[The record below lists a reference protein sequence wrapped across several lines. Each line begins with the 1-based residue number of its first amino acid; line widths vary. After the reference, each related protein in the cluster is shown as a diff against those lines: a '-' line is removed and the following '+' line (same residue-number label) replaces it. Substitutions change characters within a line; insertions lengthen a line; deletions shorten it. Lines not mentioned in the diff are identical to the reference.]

1 MNNRN
6 PEDVVFETIASCTM
20 VIAAIA
26 IMALLYQQMSTVAVP
41 VLKSMV
47 FTGVAAQGASRTL
60 VAVFAHPDDEGAAGP
75 ILARYARDGAQVYLV
90 IASGWRRGWDSYL
103 LVIKSAE

>member
-26 IMALLYQQMSTVAVP
+26 IMALLCIN
-41 VLKSMV
+41 
-47 FTGVAAQGASRTL
+47 R
-60 VAVFAHPDDEGAAGP
+60 
-75 ILARYARDGAQVYLV
+75 
-90 IASGWRRGWDSYL
+90 
-103 LVIKSAE
+103 